1 MRIKNKR
8 NAFCNTEKL
17 QSKIDV
23 LFHYRIIIISFLL
36 LFNCISSYSQQASI
50 YGIPFGTTFSKV
62 EQILDQKLFTGKY
75 INYDRSI
82 LEYHDVN
89 MAGIIFGSL
98 IISFNNTGTDNI
110 MTNARFSSCYKSNT
124 TQLKKDR
131 EYLSQKLAQKY
142 SYIRSYINPIGY
154 KSYEFG
160 FSKDYIVG
168 ELSVSVLRKNQS
180 SFGMDYYYLELNYN
194 PKLFD
199 LSDL

>member
-23 LFHYRIIIISFLL
+23 LFHYRIIISFLL

-50 YGIPFGTTFSKV
+50 YGIPFGSTFSKV
-62 EQILDQKLFTGKY
+62 EQTLDQKLFTGKY

-110 MTNARFSSCYKSNT
+110 MTNARFFILL
-124 TQLKKDR
+124 QI
-131 EYLSQKLAQKY
+131 EYNSIKERPRRIVPKT
-142 SYIRSYINPIGY
+142 I
-154 KSYEFG
+154 
-160 FSKDYIVG
+160 SKI
-168 ELSVSVLRKNQS
+168 
-180 SFGMDYYYLELNYN
+180 
-194 PKLFD
+194 
-199 LSDL
+199 